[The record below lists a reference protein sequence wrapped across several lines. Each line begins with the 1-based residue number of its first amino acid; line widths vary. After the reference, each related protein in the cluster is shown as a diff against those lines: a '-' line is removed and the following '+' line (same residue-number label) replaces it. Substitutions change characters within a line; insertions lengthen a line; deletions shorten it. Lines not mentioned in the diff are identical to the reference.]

1 MGKEQEVESL
11 SIRMSIDTAGVI
23 AGLTAV
29 NNLFNKITANAFAT
43 TAEINR
49 MLAALGQLSG
59 VEHGGIG
66 VGRPGEYSP
75 GKPTQPNDPPGEYSP
90 VKPTQPNDPPGSPA
104 PDIPKPTPEPT
115 QPTPTTGQPTQP
127 TVLPRRTTGQRLDY
141 TTRRWVNRIKRLVM
155 PLVAAFGARALWKGF
170 NDGVKMIDTY
180 RKQIGMSTSE
190 LDKWAKANQ
199 YAGGSQKAL
208 LDTMAKFVKETGQ
221 SADDFIEMM
230 LHFNELSE
238 AEQEAFLKTKG
249 YSEEAVAIFKKSDA
263 DIVNILSVTKD
274 MAFTD
279 KDIKTVKGFNEQWE
293 RFKVLSQGIGNIL
306 IRYVQPVLTSIL
318 KLVNGI
324 GDWAVKHQGT
334 LKVLVGL
341 LSVAFGGAFLRQLKA
356 GAGAGGIFV
365 NVIKALTSGVLKFG
379 KVLLAS
385 PLTWFIA
392 ALAGIYLVIEDLWY
406 FAQGKGSV
414 TGKVLEQF
422 FGKDTVEWIRSEI
435 KEVFDLFDDFV
446 DMCGDLWKEYG
457 TDFKRF
463 LKGIVYALKFV
474 VGTVIALI
482 GLLIAGFFKLGQYI
496 GKAIGYLVVNIPKW
510 WETIVN
516 AVKGWWEDLK
526 QGASDI
532 WNGIKDVISG
542 VIDEIVKIF
551 ENMWKSACEYVD
563 KSIDKLKEL
572 NPFQDFGES
581 LGSKLYTLINGD
593 NTANVV
599 GAHNLPVTA
608 GNKNITTTQNNTFNI
623 NAKDSVEGAEK
634 GLKQAQNKFAQPSY
648 VGLVN

>member
-75 GKPTQPNDPPGEYSP
+75 GKPTQPNDPPG
-90 VKPTQPNDPPGSPA
+90 SPA

-155 PLVAAFGARALWKGF
+155 PLIAAFGARALWKGF

-180 RKQIGMSTSE
+180 RKQIGMNTSE

-238 AEQEAFLKTKG
+238 AEQEQFLKTKG

-318 KLVNGI
+318 KMVNGF

-334 LKVLVGL
+334 LKVLVSL
-341 LSVAFGGAFLRQLKA
+341 LTVAFGGAFLRQLKA

-422 FGKDTVEWIRSEI
+422 FGKDTVEWIRAEI
-435 KEVFDLFDDFV
+435 KEIFDLFDDFV

-463 LKGIVYALKFV
+463 LKGVVYALKFV

-496 GKAIGYLVVNIPKW
+496 GKSIGYLVVNIPKW

-516 AVKGWWEDLK
+516 AVKGWWEALK
-526 QGASDI
+526 DGAEQIWEDI
-532 WNGIKDVISG
+532 KNVISTAVDA
-542 VIDEIVKIF
+542 VIQLFVGLWE
-551 ENMWKSACEYVD
+551 SACKYVD
-563 KSIDKLKEL
+563 KSINKLKEL
-572 NPFQDFGES
+572 NPFQEFAED
-581 LGSKLYTLINGD
+581 LGSGAYDLTETVKGWFGYGAPSVT
-593 NTANVV
+593 
-599 GAHNLPVTA
+599 GAHKLPVTA
-608 GNKNITTTQNNTFNI
+608 GNKNVSITQNNNYNI
-623 NAKDSVEGAEK
+623 KANDSVEGAEK

-648 VGLVN
+648 IGLVN

>member
-29 NNLFNKITANAFAT
+29 NNLFNKITANAFST

-75 GKPTQPNDPPGEYSP
+75 GKPTQPNDPPGSP
-90 VKPTQPNDPPGSPA
+90 S

-127 TVLPRRTTGQRLDY
+127 TVLPRRHVGQRLDY

-221 SADDFIEMM
+221 SADEFIEMM
-230 LHFNELSE
+230 LHFNEMSE
-238 AEQEAFLKTKG
+238 AEQEQFLKTKG

-334 LKVLVGL
+334 LKVLVSL
-341 LSVAFGGAFLRQLKA
+341 LTVAFGGAFIRQLKA

-463 LKGIVYALKFV
+463 LKGVVYALKFV

-516 AVKGWWEDLK
+516 AVKGWWDALKDGAEQIWED
-526 QGASDI
+526 
-532 WNGIKDVISG
+532 IKNVISSAVNA
-542 VIDEIVKIF
+542 VIQLFVSLW
-551 ENMWKSACEYVD
+551 ENACKYVD
-563 KSIDKLKEL
+563 KSINKLKEL
-572 NPFQDFGES
+572 NPFQETMEDAGSWLYDF
-581 LGSKLYTLINGD
+581 INGSP
-593 NTANVV
+593 TASVT
-599 GAHNLPVTA
+599 GTTKIPVNA
-608 GNKNITTTQNNTFNI
+608 GIKNQTITQNNNFTI
-623 NAKDSVEGAEK
+623 NAKDSVEGAKK
-634 GLKQAQNKFAQPSY
+634 GLEQAQAKFAQPSY
-648 VGLVN
+648 VGVTN

>member
-29 NNLFNKITANAFAT
+29 NNLFNKITANAYST

-75 GKPTQPNDPPGEYSP
+75 RN
-90 VKPTQPNDPPGSPA
+90 PTQPNDPPGSPA

-155 PLVAAFGARALWKGF
+155 PLIAAFGARALWKGF

-180 RKQIGMSTSE
+180 RKQIGMNTSE

-238 AEQEAFLKTKG
+238 AEQEQFLKTKG

-293 RFKVLSQGIGNIL
+293 RFKVLSQGLGNIL
-306 IRYVQPVLTSIL
+306 IRYIQPVLTSIL

-334 LKVLVGL
+334 LKVLVSL
-341 LSVAFGGAFLRQLKA
+341 LTVAFGGAFLRQLKA

-422 FGKDTVEWIRSEI
+422 FGKDTVEWIRAEI

-463 LKGIVYALKFV
+463 LKGVVYAIKFV
-474 VGTVIALI
+474 IGAIIAFVGLIIALV
-482 GLLIAGFFKLGQYI
+482 FKLGQYI

-516 AVKGWWEDLK
+516 AVKG
-526 QGASDI
+526 
-532 WNGIKDVISG
+532 
-542 VIDEIVKIF
+542 
-551 ENMWKSACEYVD
+551 
-563 KSIDKLKEL
+563 
-572 NPFQDFGES
+572 
-581 LGSKLYTLINGD
+581 
-593 NTANVV
+593 
-599 GAHNLPVTA
+599 
-608 GNKNITTTQNNTFNI
+608 
-623 NAKDSVEGAEK
+623 
-634 GLKQAQNKFAQPSY
+634 
-648 VGLVN
+648 

>member
-29 NNLFNKITANAFAT
+29 NNLFNKIAANAYST

-75 GKPTQPNDPPGEYSP
+75 G
-90 VKPTQPNDPPGSPA
+90 KPTQPNDPPGSPA

-155 PLVAAFGARALWKGF
+155 PLIAAFGARALWKGF

-221 SADDFIEMM
+221 SADEFIEMM

-238 AEQEAFLKTKG
+238 AEQEQFLKTKG

-318 KLVNGI
+318 KMVNGF
-324 GDWAVKHQGT
+324 GDWAVKHQGS
-334 LKVLVGL
+334 LKVLVSL
-341 LSVAFGGAFLRQLKA
+341 LTVAFGGAFLRQLKA
-356 GAGAGGIFV
+356 GAGAGGVFV

-406 FAQGKGSV
+406 FAKGGGSV

-422 FGKDTVEWIRSEI
+422 FDKDTVEWIRAEI
-435 KEVFDLFDDFV
+435 KEVFDLFNDFV

-516 AVKGWWEDLK
+516 AVKGWWEALK
-526 QGASDI
+526 DGAVQIWEDI
-532 WNGIKDVISG
+532 KNVISSAVDA
-542 VIDEIVKIF
+542 VIELFVGLW
-551 ENMWKSACEYVD
+551 ESACKYVD

-572 NPFQDFGES
+572 NPFQEFGEN
-581 LGSKLYTLINGD
+581 LGSKIYTLINGD
-593 NTANVV
+593 PTASVT
-599 GAHNLPVTA
+599 GTTKLPATVST
-608 GNKNITTTQNNTFNI
+608 KNQTITQNNNFTI

-648 VGLVN
+648 IGLVN

>member
-29 NNLFNKITANAFAT
+29 NNLFTKITANAFST

-66 VGRPGEYSP
+66 VGNPGEYSP
-75 GKPTQPNDPPGEYSP
+75 R
-90 VKPTQPNDPPGSPA
+90 KPTQPNDPPGSPA
-104 PDIPKPTPEPT
+104 PEIPKPSPEPT
-115 QPTPTTGQPTQP
+115 QPTPTTGTPRQP
-127 TVLPRRTTGQRLDY
+127 TVLPRRNVGQRLDY

-180 RKQIGMSTSE
+180 RKQIGMNTSE

-221 SADDFIEMM
+221 SADEFIEMM

-238 AEQEAFLKTKG
+238 AEQEQFLKTKG

-318 KLVNGI
+318 KMVNGF
-324 GDWAVKHQGT
+324 GDWAVKHQGS
-334 LKVLVGL
+334 LKVLVSL
-341 LSVAFGGAFLRQLKA
+341 LTVAFGGAFIRQLKA
-356 GAGAGGIFV
+356 GAGAGGVFV

-406 FAQGKGSV
+406 FAKGGGSV

-422 FGKDTVEWIRSEI
+422 FDKDTVEWIREEI
-435 KEVFDLFDDFV
+435 KEIFDLFDDFV

-457 TDFKRF
+457 SDFKRVI
-463 LKGIVYALKFV
+463 KGIVYALKFV

-496 GKAIGYLVVNIPKW
+496 GKAIGYLVINIPKW
-510 WETIVN
+510 WEAIVN
-516 AVKGWWEDLK
+516 AVSRWWDALKDGAVQVWED
-526 QGASDI
+526 
-532 WNGIKDVISG
+532 IKNVITDAVNA
-542 VIDEIVKIF
+542 VIELFVGLW
-551 ENMWKSACEYVD
+551 ESACKYVD

-572 NPFQDFGES
+572 NPFQEFGEN
-581 LGSKLYTLINGD
+581 LGSKIYTMING
-593 NTANVV
+593 NPTAKVTGTTKIPVNA
-599 GAHNLPVTA
+599 GARNQT
-608 GNKNITTTQNNTFNI
+608 ITQNNNFNI
-623 NAKDSVEGAEK
+623 KANDSVEAAEK

-648 VGLVN
+648 IGMTN

>member
-29 NNLFNKITANAFAT
+29 NNLFNKIAANAYST

-75 GKPTQPNDPPGEYSP
+75 GKPTQPNDPPG
-90 VKPTQPNDPPGSPA
+90 SPA

-127 TVLPRRTTGQRLDY
+127 TVLPRRHVGQRLDY

-155 PLVAAFGARALWKGF
+155 PLIAAFGARALWKGF

-221 SADDFIEMM
+221 SADEFIEMM

-238 AEQEAFLKTKG
+238 AEQEQFLKTKG

-318 KLVNGI
+318 KMVNGF

-334 LKVLVGL
+334 LKVLVSL
-341 LSVAFGGAFLRQLKA
+341 LTVAFGGAFLRQLKA
-356 GAGAGGIFV
+356 GAGAGGVFV

-406 FAQGKGSV
+406 FAKGGGSV

-422 FGKDTVEWIRSEI
+422 FDKDTVEWIRAEI
-435 KEVFDLFDDFV
+435 KEVFDLFNDFV

-516 AVKGWWEDLK
+516 AVKGWWEALK
-526 QGASDI
+526 DGAVQIWEDI
-532 WNGIKDVISG
+532 KNVISSAVDA
-542 VIDEIVKIF
+542 VIELFVGLW
-551 ENMWKSACEYVD
+551 ESACKYVD

-572 NPFQDFGES
+572 NPFQEFGEN
-581 LGSKLYTLINGD
+581 LGSKIYTLINGD
-593 NTANVV
+593 PTASVT
-599 GAHNLPVTA
+599 GTTKLPATVST
-608 GNKNITTTQNNTFNI
+608 KNQTITQNNNFTI

>member
-29 NNLFNKITANAFAT
+29 NNLFTKITANAYST

-66 VGRPGEYSP
+66 VGRPGEYAP
-75 GKPTQPNDPPGEYSP
+75 RN
-90 VKPTQPNDPPGSPA
+90 PTQPNDPPGSPA

-155 PLVAAFGARALWKGF
+155 PLIAAFGARALWKGF

-180 RKQIGMSTSE
+180 RKQIGMNTSE

-221 SADDFIEMM
+221 SADEFIEMM
-230 LHFNELSE
+230 LHFNEMSE
-238 AEQEAFLKTKG
+238 AEQEQFLKTKG

-293 RFKVLSQGIGNIL
+293 RFKVLSQGLGNIL
-306 IRYVQPVLTSIL
+306 IRYIQPVLTSIL

-334 LKVLVGL
+334 LKVLISL
-341 LSVAFGGAFLRQLKA
+341 LTVAFGGAFLRQLKA

-365 NVIKALTSGVLKFG
+365 NVIKALTSGMLKFG

-385 PLTWFIA
+385 PLTWYIA
-392 ALAGIYLVIEDLWY
+392 ALAGIYLILEDIYYFITGGESVIGDILNEW
-406 FAQGKGSV
+406 
-414 TGKVLEQF
+414 
-422 FGKDTVEWIRSEI
+422 FGAEFTETV
-435 KEVFDLFDDFV
+435 KE
-446 DMCGDLWKEYG
+446 E
-457 TDFKRF
+457 
-463 LKGIVYALKFV
+463 
-474 VGTVIALI
+474 
-482 GLLIAGFFKLGQYI
+482 
-496 GKAIGYLVVNIPKW
+496 
-510 WETIVN
+510 
-516 AVKGWWEDLK
+516 
-526 QGASDI
+526 
-532 WNGIKDVISG
+532 
-542 VIDEIVKIF
+542 
-551 ENMWKSACEYVD
+551 
-563 KSIDKLKEL
+563 LKEL
-572 NPFQDFGES
+572 WEYFTTACEAVGEFFGS
-581 LGSKLYTLINGD
+581 FSD
-593 NTANVV
+593 V
-599 GAHNLPVTA
+599 
-608 GNKNITTTQNNTFNI
+608 F
-623 NAKDSVEGAEK
+623 
-634 GLKQAQNKFAQPSY
+634 
-648 VGLVN
+648 

>member
-29 NNLFNKITANAFAT
+29 NNLFNKITANAYST

-75 GKPTQPNDPPGEYSP
+75 G
-90 VKPTQPNDPPGSPA
+90 KPTQPNDPPGSPA

-155 PLVAAFGARALWKGF
+155 PLIAAFGARALWKGF

-180 RKQIGMSTSE
+180 RKQIGMNTSE

-238 AEQEAFLKTKG
+238 AEQEQFLKTKG

-293 RFKVLSQGIGNIL
+293 RFKVLSQGLGNIL

-318 KLVNGI
+318 KMVNGF

-334 LKVLVGL
+334 LKVLVSL
-341 LSVAFGGAFLRQLKA
+341 LTVAFGGAFLRQLKA

-406 FAQGKGSV
+406 FAKGGGSV

-435 KEVFDLFDDFV
+435 KEIFDLFDDFV

-516 AVKGWWEDLK
+516 AVKGWWEALK
-526 QGASDI
+526 DGAVQIWEDI
-532 WNGIKDVISG
+532 KNVITDAVNA
-542 VIDEIVKIF
+542 VIELFVGLW
-551 ENMWKSACEYVD
+551 ETACKYVD

-572 NPFQDFGES
+572 NPFQDFGDA
-581 LGSKLYTLINGD
+581 LGS
-593 NTANVV
+593 
-599 GAHNLPVTA
+599 GAYDVTETVKGWFGYGAPSVTGTTKLPVTA
-608 GNKNITTTQNNTFNI
+608 GNKNVSITQNNNYNI
-623 NAKDSVEGAEK
+623 KANDSVEGAEK

>member
-75 GKPTQPNDPPGEYSP
+75 GKPTQPNDPPG
-90 VKPTQPNDPPGSPA
+90 SPA

-155 PLVAAFGARALWKGF
+155 PLIAAFGARALWKGF

-221 SADDFIEMM
+221 SADEFIEMM
-230 LHFNELSE
+230 LHFNEMSE
-238 AEQEAFLKTKG
+238 AEQEQFLKTKG

-385 PLTWFIA
+385 PLTWYIA
-392 ALAGIYLVIEDLWY
+392 ALAGIYLILEDIYYFITGGESVIGDILNEWFGAEFTETIKEELKELFEY
-406 FAQGKGSV
+406 FTTACEAIG
-414 TGKVLEQF
+414 EF
-422 FGKDTVEWIRSEI
+422 FGSFSDTFKDIGGAIWKVEKTILKAI
-435 KEVFDLFDDFV
+435 
-446 DMCGDLWKEYG
+446 
-457 TDFKRF
+457 F
-463 LKGIVYALKFV
+463 LILSV
-474 VGTVIALI
+474 VLMAIP
-482 GLLIAGFFKLGQYI
+482 YI
-496 GKAIGYLVVNIPKW
+496 GKLIGQAVGWLVVNVPKAWEAISDAVSKW
-510 WETIVN
+510 WEALKDG
-516 AVKGWWEDLK
+516 AVQVWED
-526 QGASDI
+526 
-532 WNGIKDVISG
+532 IKNAISSAVDAVIQLFVSLW
-542 VIDEIVKIF
+542 
-551 ENMWKSACEYVD
+551 ENACKYVD
-563 KSIDKLKEL
+563 KSINKLKEL
-572 NPFQDFGES
+572 NPFQETMEDAGSWLYDF
-581 LGSKLYTLINGD
+581 INGSP
-593 NTANVV
+593 TASVT
-599 GAHNLPVTA
+599 GTTKIPVNA
-608 GNKNITTTQNNTFNI
+608 GIKNQTITQNNNFTI
-623 NAKDSVEGAEK
+623 NAKDSVEGAKK
-634 GLKQAQNKFAQPSY
+634 GLEQAQAKFAQPSY
-648 VGLVN
+648 VGVTN

>member
-29 NNLFNKITANAFAT
+29 NNLFNKITANAYST

-66 VGRPGEYSP
+66 VGRPGEYAP
-75 GKPTQPNDPPGEYSP
+75 RN
-90 VKPTQPNDPPGSPA
+90 PTQPNDPPGSPS

-155 PLVAAFGARALWKGF
+155 PLIAAFGARALWKGF

-180 RKQIGMSTSE
+180 RKQIGMNTSE

-221 SADDFIEMM
+221 SADEFIEMM

-238 AEQEAFLKTKG
+238 AEQEQFLKTKG

-293 RFKVLSQGIGNIL
+293 RFKVLSQGLGNIL
-306 IRYVQPVLTSIL
+306 IRYIQPVLTSIL

-334 LKVLVGL
+334 LKVLVSL
-341 LSVAFGGAFLRQLKA
+341 LTVAFGGAFLRQLKA

-392 ALAGIYLVIEDLWY
+392 ALAAIYLVLEDIYY
-406 FAQGKGSV
+406 FITGGESV
-414 TGKVLEQF
+414 IGDILNEWFGAEFTETIKEELKELFKYFTTACDAIGEF
-422 FGKDTVEWIRSEI
+422 FGSFSDTF
-435 KEVFDLFDDFV
+435 KEV
-446 DMCGDLWKEYG
+446 GSAIWKVEK
-457 TDFKRF
+457 TIFKAIF
-463 LKGIVYALKFV
+463 LILSIVLMA
-474 VGTVIALI
+474 IP
-482 GLLIAGFFKLGQYI
+482 YI
-496 GKAIGYLVVNIPKW
+496 GKLIGQAVGWLVVNVPKAWETISEAVSKW
-510 WETIVN
+510 WEALKDG
-516 AVKGWWEDLK
+516 AVQVWED
-526 QGASDI
+526 
-532 WNGIKDVISG
+532 IKNAISAAVDAVIQLFVG
-542 VIDEIVKIF
+542 LWE
-551 ENMWKSACEYVD
+551 SACKYVD

-572 NPFQDFGES
+572 NPFQEFAED
-581 LGSKLYTLINGD
+581 LGSRAYDVTETVKGWFGNG
-593 NTANVV
+593 TPSVT
-599 GAHNLPVTA
+599 GTTKLPVTA
-608 GNKNITTTQNNTFNI
+608 GNKNVSITQNNNYNI
-623 NAKDSVEGAEK
+623 KANDSVEAAEK

>member
-29 NNLFNKITANAFAT
+29 NNLFTKITANAYST

-75 GKPTQPNDPPGEYSP
+75 GKPTP
-90 VKPTQPNDPPGSPA
+90 PNDPPGSPA
-104 PDIPKPTPEPT
+104 PEVPKPTPEPT

-127 TVLPRRTTGQRLDY
+127 TVLPRRHVGQRLDY

-180 RKQIGMSTSE
+180 RKQIGMNTSE

-221 SADDFIEMM
+221 SADEFIEMM

-238 AEQEAFLKTKG
+238 AEQEQFLKTKG

-318 KLVNGI
+318 KMVNGF

-334 LKVLVGL
+334 LKVLVSL
-341 LSVAFGGAFLRQLKA
+341 LTVAFGGAFIRQLKA
-356 GAGAGGIFV
+356 GAGAGGVFV

-435 KEVFDLFDDFV
+435 KEIFDLFNDFV

-463 LKGIVYALKFV
+463 LKGVVYALKFV

-482 GLLIAGFFKLGQYI
+482 GLVIAVFFKLGQYI

-516 AVKGWWEDLK
+516 AVKGWWEALK
-526 QGASDI
+526 DGAVQIWEDI
-532 WNGIKDVISG
+532 KNVISSAVDA
-542 VIDEIVKIF
+542 VIELFVGLW
-551 ENMWKSACEYVD
+551 ESACKYVD

-572 NPFQDFGES
+572 NPFQEFGES
-581 LGSKLYTLINGD
+581 LGS
-593 NTANVV
+593 
-599 GAHNLPVTA
+599 GAYDVTETVKGWFGYGAPSVTGTTKLPVTA
-608 GNKNITTTQNNTFNI
+608 GNKNVSITQNNNYNI
-623 NAKDSVEGAEK
+623 KANDSVEAAEK

>member
-29 NNLFNKITANAFAT
+29 NNLFNKITANAFST

-75 GKPTQPNDPPGEYSP
+75 RN
-90 VKPTQPNDPPGSPA
+90 PTQPNDPPGSPS

-155 PLVAAFGARALWKGF
+155 PLIAAFGARALWKGF

-180 RKQIGMSTSE
+180 RKQIGMNTSE

-238 AEQEAFLKTKG
+238 AEQEQFLKTKG

-341 LSVAFGGAFLRQLKA
+341 LSVAFGGAFIRQLKA

-365 NVIKALTSGVLKFG
+365 NVIKALTSGMLKFG

-385 PLTWFIA
+385 PLTWYIA
-392 ALAGIYLVIEDLWY
+392 ALAGIYLILEDIYYFITGGESVIGDILNEWFGAEFTETIKEELKELWEY
-406 FAQGKGSV
+406 FTTACDAIG
-414 TGKVLEQF
+414 EF
-422 FGKDTVEWIRSEI
+422 FGSFSDTFKDIGSAIWKVEKTI
-435 KEVFDLFDDFV
+435 
-446 DMCGDLWKEYG
+446 
-457 TDFKRF
+457 FKAIF
-463 LKGIVYALKFV
+463 LILSIVLMA
-474 VGTVIALI
+474 IP
-482 GLLIAGFFKLGQYI
+482 YI
-496 GKAIGYLVVNIPKW
+496 GKLIGQAVGWLVVNVPKAWEAISDAVSKW
-510 WETIVN
+510 WKALKDG
-516 AVKGWWEDLK
+516 AVQVWED
-526 QGASDI
+526 
-532 WNGIKDVISG
+532 IKNAISAAVDAVIQLF
-542 VIDEIVKIF
+542 VDLW
-551 ENMWKSACEYVD
+551 ENACKYVD

-572 NPFQDFGES
+572 NPFQDFGDAI
-581 LGSKLYTLINGD
+581 GSGAYDLTETVKGWFGYGAPSVT
-593 NTANVV
+593 
-599 GAHNLPVTA
+599 GAHKLPVNA
-608 GNKNITTTQNNTFNI
+608 GVKNQTITQNNNFTI

-634 GLKQAQNKFAQPSY
+634 GLRQAQNKFAQPSY
-648 VGLVN
+648 VGVTN

>member
-29 NNLFNKITANAFAT
+29 NNLFNKITANAYST

-66 VGRPGEYSP
+66 VGRPGEYTP
-75 GKPTQPNDPPGEYSP
+75 RN
-90 VKPTQPNDPPGSPA
+90 PTQPNDPPGSPA

-155 PLVAAFGARALWKGF
+155 PLIAAFGARALWKGF

-180 RKQIGMSTSE
+180 RKQIGMNTSE

-221 SADDFIEMM
+221 SADEFIEMM

-238 AEQEAFLKTKG
+238 AEQEQFLKTKG

-293 RFKVLSQGIGNIL
+293 RFKVLSQGLGNIL
-306 IRYVQPVLTSIL
+306 IRYIQPVLTSIL

-341 LSVAFGGAFLRQLKA
+341 LTVAFGGAFLRQLKA

-379 KVLLAS
+379 KTLLAS
-385 PLTWFIA
+385 PLTWYIA
-392 ALAGIYLVIEDLWY
+392 ALAAIYLVLEDIYY
-406 FAQGKGSV
+406 FITGGESV
-414 TGKVLEQF
+414 IGDILNEWFGAEFTETIKEELKELFEYFTTACDAIGEF
-422 FGKDTVEWIRSEI
+422 FGSFSDTF
-435 KEVFDLFDDFV
+435 KEV
-446 DMCGDLWKEYG
+446 GSAIWKVEK
-457 TDFKRF
+457 TIFKAIF
-463 LKGIVYALKFV
+463 LILSIVLMA
-474 VGTVIALI
+474 IP
-482 GLLIAGFFKLGQYI
+482 YI
-496 GKAIGYLVVNIPKW
+496 GKLIGQAVGWLVVNVPKAWETISEAVSKW
-510 WETIVN
+510 WEALKDG
-516 AVKGWWEDLK
+516 AVQVWED
-526 QGASDI
+526 
-532 WNGIKDVISG
+532 IKNAISAAVDAVIQLFVG
-542 VIDEIVKIF
+542 LWE
-551 ENMWKSACEYVD
+551 SACKYVD
-563 KSIDKLKEL
+563 KSINKLKEL
-572 NPFQDFGES
+572 NPFQEFAED
-581 LGSKLYTLINGD
+581 LGSRAYDVTETVKGWFGNGAPSV
-593 NTANVV
+593 T
-599 GAHNLPVTA
+599 GTTKLPVTA
-608 GNKNITTTQNNTFNI
+608 GNKNVSITQNNNYNI
-623 NAKDSVEGAEK
+623 KANDSVEAAEK
-634 GLKQAQNKFAQPSY
+634 GLKQAEKDLAQTSFMG
-648 VGLVN
+648 VTN

>member
-43 TAEINR
+43 TTEINR

-66 VGRPGEYSP
+66 VGNPGEYSP
-75 GKPTQPNDPPGEYSP
+75 R
-90 VKPTQPNDPPGSPA
+90 KPTQPNDPPGSPA

-180 RKQIGMSTSE
+180 RKQIGMNTSE

-221 SADDFIEMM
+221 SADEFIEMM
-230 LHFNELSE
+230 LHFNEMSE
-238 AEQEAFLKTKG
+238 AEQEQFLKTKG

-306 IRYVQPVLTSIL
+306 IRYVQPVLTSVL
-318 KLVNGI
+318 KLVNSF
-324 GDWAVKHQGT
+324 GDWAVKHQGS
-334 LKVLVGL
+334 LKVLVSL
-341 LSVAFGGAFLRQLKA
+341 LTVAFGGAFIRQLKA
-356 GAGAGGIFV
+356 GAGAGGVFV

-406 FAQGKGSV
+406 FAKGGGSV

-422 FGKDTVEWIRSEI
+422 FDKDTVEWIRAEI
-435 KEVFDLFDDFV
+435 KEIFDLFDDFV

-510 WETIVN
+510 WEAIVN
-516 AVKGWWEDLK
+516 AVQGWWEALK
-526 QGASDI
+526 DGAVQVWEDI
-532 WNGIKDVISG
+532 KNVITDAVNA
-542 VIDEIVKIF
+542 VIELFVGLW
-551 ENMWKSACEYVD
+551 ESACKYVD

-572 NPFQDFGES
+572 NPFQEFGEN
-581 LGSKLYTLINGD
+581 LGSKIYTLING
-593 NTANVV
+593 NPTASVT
-599 GAHNLPVTA
+599 GTTKIPVNA
-608 GNKNITTTQNNTFNI
+608 GVKNQTITQNNNFTI

-634 GLKQAQNKFAQPSY
+634 GLRQAQNKFAQPSY
-648 VGLVN
+648 IGMTN

>member
-29 NNLFNKITANAFAT
+29 NNLFTKITANAYST

-66 VGRPGEYSP
+66 VGRPGEYTP
-75 GKPTQPNDPPGEYSP
+75 RN
-90 VKPTQPNDPPGSPA
+90 PTQPNDPPGSPV

-155 PLVAAFGARALWKGF
+155 PLIAAFGARALWKGF

-180 RKQIGMSTSE
+180 RKQIGMNTSE

-221 SADDFIEMM
+221 SADEFIEMM

-238 AEQEAFLKTKG
+238 AEQEQFLKTKG

-293 RFKVLSQGIGNIL
+293 RFKVLSQGLGNIL
-306 IRYVQPVLTSIL
+306 IRYIQPVLTSIL

-334 LKVLVGL
+334 LKVLVSL
-341 LSVAFGGAFLRQLKA
+341 LTVAFGGAFLRQLKA

-385 PLTWFIA
+385 PLTWYIA
-392 ALAGIYLVIEDLWY
+392 ALAAIYLVLEDIYY
-406 FAQGKGSV
+406 FITGGESV
-414 TGKVLEQF
+414 IGDILNEWFGAEFTETIKEELKELFEYFTTACDAIGEF
-422 FGKDTVEWIRSEI
+422 FGSFSDTF
-435 KEVFDLFDDFV
+435 KEV
-446 DMCGDLWKEYG
+446 GSAIWKVEK
-457 TDFKRF
+457 TIFKAIF
-463 LKGIVYALKFV
+463 LILSIVLMA
-474 VGTVIALI
+474 IP
-482 GLLIAGFFKLGQYI
+482 YI
-496 GKAIGYLVVNIPKW
+496 GKLIGQAVGWLVVNVPKAWETISEAVSKW
-510 WETIVN
+510 WEALKDG
-516 AVKGWWEDLK
+516 AVQVWED
-526 QGASDI
+526 
-532 WNGIKDVISG
+532 IKNAISAAVDAVIQLF
-542 VIDEIVKIF
+542 VDLW
-551 ENMWKSACEYVD
+551 ENACKYVD

-572 NPFQDFGES
+572 NPFQDFAED
-581 LGSKLYTLINGD
+581 LGSRAYDVTETVKGWFGYGAPSVT
-593 NTANVV
+593 
-599 GAHNLPVTA
+599 GAHKLPVTA
-608 GNKNITTTQNNTFNI
+608 GNKNVSITQNNNYNI
-623 NAKDSVEGAEK
+623 KANDSVEAAEK

-648 VGLVN
+648 IGLVN

>member
-29 NNLFNKITANAFAT
+29 NNLFNKITANAYST

-75 GKPTQPNDPPGEYSP
+75 G
-90 VKPTQPNDPPGSPA
+90 KPTQPNDPPGSPA

-155 PLVAAFGARALWKGF
+155 PLIAAFGARALWKGF

-180 RKQIGMSTSE
+180 RKQIGMNTSE

-238 AEQEAFLKTKG
+238 AEQEQFLKTKG

-293 RFKVLSQGIGNIL
+293 RFKVLSQGLGNIL

-318 KLVNGI
+318 KMVNGF

-334 LKVLVGL
+334 LKVLVSL
-341 LSVAFGGAFLRQLKA
+341 LTVAFGGAFLRQLKA

-406 FAQGKGSV
+406 FAKGGGSV

-435 KEVFDLFDDFV
+435 KEIFDLFDDFV

-516 AVKGWWEDLK
+516 AVKGWWEALK
-526 QGASDI
+526 DGAVQIWEDI
-532 WNGIKDVISG
+532 KNVITDAVNA
-542 VIDEIVKIF
+542 VIELFVGLW
-551 ENMWKSACEYVD
+551 ETACKYVD

-572 NPFQDFGES
+572 NPFQDFGDA
-581 LGSKLYTLINGD
+581 LGSGAYDVTETVKGWFGYGAPSVT
-593 NTANVV
+593 
-599 GAHNLPVTA
+599 GAHKLPVTA
-608 GNKNITTTQNNTFNI
+608 GNKNVSITQNNNYNI
-623 NAKDSVEGAEK
+623 KANDSVEAAEK
-634 GLKQAQNKFAQPSY
+634 GLRQAQNKFAQPSY
-648 VGLVN
+648 VGVTN

>member
-29 NNLFNKITANAFAT
+29 NNLFNKITANAFST

-75 GKPTQPNDPPGEYSP
+75 G
-90 VKPTQPNDPPGSPA
+90 KPTQPNDPPGSPA

-155 PLVAAFGARALWKGF
+155 PLIAAFGARALWKGF

-180 RKQIGMSTSE
+180 RKQIGMNTSE

-238 AEQEAFLKTKG
+238 AEQEQFLKTKG

-263 DIVNILSVTKD
+263 NIVNILSVTKD

-318 KLVNGI
+318 KMVNGF

-334 LKVLVGL
+334 LKVLVSL
-341 LSVAFGGAFLRQLKA
+341 LTVAFGGAFIRQLKA
-356 GAGAGGIFV
+356 GAGAGGVFV

-422 FGKDTVEWIRSEI
+422 FGKDTVEWIRAEI

-463 LKGIVYALKFV
+463 LKGVVYALKFV

-482 GLLIAGFFKLGQYI
+482 GLVIAVFFKLGQYI

-516 AVKGWWEDLK
+516 AVKGWWKALKDGAEQIWED
-526 QGASDI
+526 
-532 WNGIKDVISG
+532 IKNVISTAVDA
-542 VIDEIVKIF
+542 VIQLFVGLWE
-551 ENMWKSACEYVD
+551 SACKYVD

-572 NPFQDFGES
+572 NPFQDFGDAI
-581 LGSKLYTLINGD
+581 GSGAYDLTETVKGWFGYGAPSVT
-593 NTANVV
+593 
-599 GAHNLPVTA
+599 GAHKLPVTA
-608 GNKNITTTQNNTFNI
+608 GNKNVSITQNNNYNI
-623 NAKDSVEGAEK
+623 KANDSVEAAEK
-634 GLKQAQNKFAQPSY
+634 GLRQAQKDFAQPSY
-648 VGLVN
+648 IGLVN

>member
-29 NNLFNKITANAFAT
+29 NNLFNKITANAYST

-66 VGRPGEYSP
+66 VGRPGEYAP
-75 GKPTQPNDPPGEYSP
+75 RN
-90 VKPTQPNDPPGSPA
+90 PTQPNDPPGSPS

-180 RKQIGMSTSE
+180 RKQIGMNTSE

-221 SADDFIEMM
+221 SADEFIEMM

-238 AEQEAFLKTKG
+238 AEQEQFLKTKG

-293 RFKVLSQGIGNIL
+293 RFKVLSQGLGNIL
-306 IRYVQPVLTSIL
+306 IRYIQPVLTSIL

-392 ALAGIYLVIEDLWY
+392 ALAAIYLVLEDIYY
-406 FAQGKGSV
+406 FITGGESV
-414 TGKVLEQF
+414 IGDILNEWFGAEFTETIKEELKELFEYFTTACDAIGEF
-422 FGKDTVEWIRSEI
+422 FGSFSDTF
-435 KEVFDLFDDFV
+435 KEV
-446 DMCGDLWKEYG
+446 GSAIWKVEK
-457 TDFKRF
+457 TIFKAIF
-463 LKGIVYALKFV
+463 LILSIVLMA
-474 VGTVIALI
+474 IP
-482 GLLIAGFFKLGQYI
+482 YI
-496 GKAIGYLVVNIPKW
+496 GKLIGQAVGWLVVNVPKAWETISEAVSKW
-510 WETIVN
+510 WEALKDG
-516 AVKGWWEDLK
+516 AVQVWED
-526 QGASDI
+526 
-532 WNGIKDVISG
+532 IKNAISAAVDAVIQLFVG
-542 VIDEIVKIF
+542 LWE
-551 ENMWKSACEYVD
+551 SACKYVD
-563 KSIDKLKEL
+563 KSINKLKEL
-572 NPFQDFGES
+572 NPFQEFAED
-581 LGSKLYTLINGD
+581 LGSRAYDVTETVKGWFGNG
-593 NTANVV
+593 TPSVT
-599 GAHNLPVTA
+599 GTTKLPVTA
-608 GNKNITTTQNNTFNI
+608 GNKNVSITQNNNYNI
-623 NAKDSVEGAEK
+623 KANDSVEAAEK